1 MKSYANVQNYF
12 VNYQHLLLYNVKDS
26 RRGVETVVFVIFM
39 HHKLSSTSPRAWRR
53 AASDESPR
61 AGRRGVFRREV
72 EACFRFSRLSAVEY
86 GCKFR
91 EIWVCGV

>member
-12 VNYQHLLLYNVKDS
+12 VNYQHLLLLYNVKDS

-39 HHKLSSTSPRAWRR
+39 HHKLSSTSPRAWR
-53 AASDESPR
+53 E
-61 AGRRGVFRREV
+61 GECVRREV
-72 EACFRFSRLSAVEY
+72 EACFRFSRLSAVGY

>member
-12 VNYQHLLLYNVKDS
+12 VNYQHLLLLLLLLLYNVKDS
-26 RRGVETVVFVIFM
+26 RRGLETVVFVIFM

-53 AASDESPR
+53 
-61 AGRRGVFRREV
+61 GVFRRVV
-72 EACFRFSRLSAVEY
+72 EAYFRFSRLSAVGY